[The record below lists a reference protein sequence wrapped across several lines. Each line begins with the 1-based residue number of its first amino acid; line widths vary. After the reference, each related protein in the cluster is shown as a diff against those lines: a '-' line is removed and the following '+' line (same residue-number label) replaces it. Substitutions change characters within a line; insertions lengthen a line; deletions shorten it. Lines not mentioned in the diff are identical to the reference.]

1 MQKQSIARK
10 AGGNMQSNIRD
21 ELLLKAQGKINR
33 LAAQLEVAKAEYKA
47 IEKRT
52 AQAALFLSKK

>member
-21 ELLLKAQGKINR
+21 ELLLKAQNKINK
-33 LAAQLEVAKAEYKA
+33 LAAQLRAAKAEYKA

>member
-1 MQKQSIARK
+1 
-10 AGGNMQSNIRD
+10 MQSNIRD
-21 ELLLKAQGKINR
+21 ELLLKAQDKINKLTAR
-33 LAAQLEVAKAEYKA
+33 LRAAKAEYKA

>member
-21 ELLLKAQGKINR
+21 ELLLKAQDKINKLTAR
-33 LAAQLEVAKAEYKA
+33 LRAAKAEYKA